1 MAATS
6 WKREGNW
13 SVRAARATITVPPTL
28 APGRHRLGLWL
39 PDADPRLR
47 TAARVGAYSVRFA
60 NATWD
65 APINVLTDALQVG
78 GP

>member
-1 MAATS
+1 MPGLGTAS
-6 WKREGNW
+6 QRP
-13 SVRAARATITVPPTL
+13 S
-28 APGRHRLGLWL
+28 APSSPVLMN
-39 PDADPRLR
+39 ACAVPRLR